1 MNAKSKLR
9 INGFLV
15 PMNKYIEFA
24 RITII
29 KTVVDANLLGF
40 VARYIHNEYIINVE
54 IIYVIYGNSLLKL
67 A

>member
-1 MNAKSKLR
+1 MNAKSKLS

-15 PMNKYIEFA
+15 PMNKWIEFA
-24 RITII
+24 RMTII
-29 KTVVDANLLGF
+29 KTVVDANLLGL

-54 IIYVIYGNSLLKL
+54 IIYVIYGSSLLKL